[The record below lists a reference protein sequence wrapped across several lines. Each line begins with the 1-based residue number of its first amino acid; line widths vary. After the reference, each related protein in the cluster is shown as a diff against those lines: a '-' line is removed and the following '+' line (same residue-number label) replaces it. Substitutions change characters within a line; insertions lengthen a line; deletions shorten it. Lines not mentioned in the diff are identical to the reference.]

1 MSKDDDKVLEFSERL
16 IELLETFADETAGIH
31 DMFVQIGSQVDH
43 IREDTDYLTKIVR
56 DGNGQ
61 PPLLTRQAIVEEK
74 LSQYEKAGNKS
85 RELIVAMVTSAIALF
100 ASVIAIL

>member
-1 MSKDDDKVLEFSERL
+1 
-16 IELLETFADETAGIH
+16 
-31 DMFVQIGSQVDH
+31 MFVQVGTQVDH

-74 LSQYEKAGNKS
+74 LARAEKSSDKS
-85 RELIVAMVTSAIALF
+85 REVIVAMITSAVALV
-100 ASVIAIL
+100 ASMVAML

>member
-31 DMFVQIGSQVDH
+31 DMFVQIGTQVDH

-61 PPLLTRQAIVEEK
+61 APLLTRQAIVEEK
-74 LSQYEKAGNKS
+74 LAQYEKVSNKS
-85 RELIVAMVTSAIALF
+85 REVMLAMITSAIALV
-100 ASVIAIL
+100 ASTIAIL

>member
-1 MSKDDDKVLEFSERL
+1 MVKDDDRVLEFSERL
-16 IELLETFADETAGIH
+16 LELLETFADETQGIH

-43 IREDTDYLTKIVR
+43 IREDTDYLTKTVR

-74 LSQYEKAGNKS
+74 LDRAEKVNDKS
-85 RELIVAMVTSAIALF
+85 REVILAMVTSAIAF
-100 ASVIAIL
+100 VASMIALL

>member
-1 MSKDDDKVLEFSERL
+1 MPKSEDKVLEFSERL
-16 IELLETFADETAGIH
+16 LELLETFADETQGIH
-31 DMFVQIGSQVDH
+31 DMFVQIGTQVDH

-74 LSQYEKAGNKS
+74 LARAEKVNDKS
-85 RELIVAMVTSAIALF
+85 REVILAMITSAIALV
-100 ASVIAIL
+100 ASMVAIL

>member
-1 MSKDDDKVLEFSERL
+1 MAKDDDKVLEFSERL
-16 IELLETFADETAGIH
+16 LELLETFADETQGIH
-31 DMFVQIGSQVDH
+31 DMFVQIGSQVDY

-74 LSQYEKAGNKS
+74 LDRAEKVNDKS
-85 RELIVAMVTSAIALF
+85 REVILAMITSAIAF
-100 ASVIAIL
+100 VASMIAIL